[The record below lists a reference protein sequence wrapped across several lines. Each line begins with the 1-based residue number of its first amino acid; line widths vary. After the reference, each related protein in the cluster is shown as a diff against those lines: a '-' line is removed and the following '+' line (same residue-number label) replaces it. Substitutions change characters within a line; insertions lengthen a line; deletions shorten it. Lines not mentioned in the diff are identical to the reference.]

1 MGERTEWG
9 SEEAEGR
16 RGRLPLSVLVPHLPT
31 SPEHTQCGVHAD
43 PPLQALALSLSQ
55 ADLFTA
61 SFTSKPL
68 SFEECDGVDRS
79 SLRTPTQAQE
89 ATRAFRKPELVQLCL
104 VLKGLLTCRW
114 DEPSI
119 QHHPSP
125 SPKHVTVQPVFGH
138 LASPTNLISPG
149 TSQRQSRRHL
159 TLGLRK
165 PRAVREKRGGGSRAA
180 GRGRQRTPRGRA
192 GSWQGGHAGGISRP
206 GRPSPRGQQTG
217 RRFCTSRGAEDFPRL
232 CPRTKPTAGVVANFT
247 AYSPP
252 NHDSPQGC
260 RRVRL
265 VPGSKTGGGRI
276 GMGGRGFRPKT
287 NAGVCRGSDEDLGL
301 RKGSWRSKG
310 DTAPISG

>member
-1 MGERTEWG
+1 M
-9 SEEAEGR
+9 
-16 RGRLPLSVLVPHLPT
+16 
-31 SPEHTQCGVHAD
+31 
-43 PPLQALALSLSQ
+43 
-55 ADLFTA
+55 
-61 SFTSKPL
+61 
-68 SFEECDGVDRS
+68 
-79 SLRTPTQAQE
+79 
-89 ATRAFRKPELVQLCL
+89 
-104 VLKGLLTCRW
+104 LKGLLTCRW

-165 PRAVREKRGGGSRAA
+165 PGVVRERRGGGSRAA

-192 GSWQGGHAGGISRP
+192 GSWQGGQAGGISRP

-252 NHDSPQGC
+252 NYESPQGC

-276 GMGGRGFRPKT
+276 GMGEAGVPAKDKRGSLPRVRWRPRPEERILEEQGGHGPNSRLRGRGL
-287 NAGVCRGSDEDLGL
+287 AAEIG
-301 RKGSWRSKG
+301 KGRRDSGQIWGKG
-310 DTAPISG
+310 YSGQK